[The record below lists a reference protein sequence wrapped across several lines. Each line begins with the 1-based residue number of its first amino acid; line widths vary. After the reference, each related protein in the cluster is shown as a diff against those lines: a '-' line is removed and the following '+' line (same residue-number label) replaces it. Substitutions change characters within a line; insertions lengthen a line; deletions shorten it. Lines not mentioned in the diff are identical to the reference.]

1 MPRAKQYVYLYESL
15 GVTISEAQLGTG
27 KTLTAYWATSKKGAP
42 SALSSSTKTA
52 TASGGNYSITYSRT
66 ELQTFL
72 ASLIG
77 QTVYLHLDDA
87 AARRDVWEYVV
98 TDTDPDLMPTLLS

>member
-15 GVTISEAQLGTG
+15 GVTIPESQLGTG

-52 TASGGNYSITYSRT
+52 TASGESYTITYTRT
-66 ELQTFL
+66 ELQSFL
-72 ASLIG
+72 ASLNT
-77 QTVYLHLDDA
+77 QTVYLHLDDGTA
-87 AARRDVWEYVV
+87 WRDVWEYVV